1 MSQLKLNINI
11 EHRTFRD
18 TGITLYDISYVGVQ
32 IGNFYYVRVQRLRK
46 STGFKSLMTSFT
58 TLLLKVRSSDSEL
71 FRKSS
76 LAIQYSALTGISRT
90 FQTMCFNICEI
101 VIYF

>member
-18 TGITLYDISYVGVQ
+18 TGITLYDISYVGVY
-32 IGNFYYVRVQRLRK
+32 IGNFCYVRVQCLRK
-46 STGFKSLMTSFT
+46 SREFKFLMTSLAI
-58 TLLLKVRSSDSEL
+58 LLLKIRTSDSEL
-71 FRKSS
+71 FLKSS
-76 LAIQYSALTGISRT
+76 LAIQHVALTGISRR
-90 FQTMCFNICEI
+90 FQTMFTNFFEI